1 MQLWLCVMAKGSVRD
16 GGWRVLEGRG
26 DEGMGR
32 GRFSQKKMKK
42 QNRKRR
48 SRSFA
53 LTRGVAVCDGQG
65 EV

>member
-16 GGWRVLEGRG
+16 GAWGVLEGRG

-42 QNRKRR
+42 NPENGGAG
-48 SRSFA
+48 A
-53 LTRGVAVCDGQG
+53 LL
-65 EV
+65 